1 MSVFYEPINLTV
13 HPAAKTSITTGLIEI
28 KAISGFPTGQS
39 QAPVSNHLGE
49 CSVIFLL
56 AVYIWVGIRHR
67 EYHIQKATNRLQQID
82 TVERI
87 LKRKK

>member
-1 MSVFYEPINLTV
+1 MSAFHEPIDLTV
-13 HPAAKTSITTGLIEI
+13 HLVAKTSSTTPLIEI
-28 KAISGFPTGQS
+28 KAISGFSPGQS

-49 CSVIFLL
+49 GLVLVLL
-56 AVYIWVGIRHR
+56 AVYIWVGIRYR

-87 LKRKK
+87 LKRQK